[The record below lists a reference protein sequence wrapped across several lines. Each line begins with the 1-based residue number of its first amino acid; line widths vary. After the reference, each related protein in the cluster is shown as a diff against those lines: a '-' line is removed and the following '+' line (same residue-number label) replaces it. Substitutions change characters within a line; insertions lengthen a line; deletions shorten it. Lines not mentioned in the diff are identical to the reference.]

1 LDASLIA
8 FLKCHAKAMG
18 IGGDSLTLLGSIS
31 LAIDALF
38 KKQEQIQLAAQ
49 KLIKKDFGA
58 AAQGEDG
65 GHLDPKNLEEEAI
78 DKSVRFAKLG
88 ACLLLAGFVL
98 LLLTRIV
105 AE

>member
-1 LDASLIA
+1 MDASLIA
-8 FLKCHAKAMG
+8 FLKCHTKAMG

-49 KLIKKDFGA
+49 KLIKSDFGT
-58 AAQGEDG
+58 AAQDEGG
-65 GHLDPKNLEEEAI
+65 GHLDPTKLEEEAI
-78 DKSVRFAKLG
+78 DKSVRFAKIG
-88 ACLLLAGFVL
+88 ACLLVAGFVL
-98 LLLTRIV
+98 LLLTRIL